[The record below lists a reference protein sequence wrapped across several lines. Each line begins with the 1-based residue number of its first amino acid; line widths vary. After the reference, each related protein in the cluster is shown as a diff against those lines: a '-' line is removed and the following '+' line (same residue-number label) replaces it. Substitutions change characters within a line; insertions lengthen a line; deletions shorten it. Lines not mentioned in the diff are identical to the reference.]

1 VTGPDSDARQSSP
14 YDIAGPN
21 TSLSDQ
27 QYRDLMGGIDN
38 SINNPPN
45 YILPGSW
52 WPENDGTNCTGWAA
66 DTWNKAGLP
75 PLFGVSNDWVWNPFG
90 QALNLVL
97 SKAISALFTA
107 ATAAVAPILRDP
119 LILDL
124 DSDGFETVGIDTT
137 APILFDHDG
146 DGVKT
151 ATGWVAGDD
160 AFLVLDRNGNG
171 TIDDGHEL
179 FGDAT
184 PLAAGGMADDGFA
197 ALAQEDSNNDGQVD
211 ALDAHF
217 ADLRI
222 WRDLNQDGISQ
233 SDELLT
239 LASQGIVS
247 LSTAKTTNST
257 LLANGNQIAD
267 LGGFVRSDGTSGT
280 LGAVEQLADVNLASD
295 PFYSEFTDTIP
306 LTEQVQALPDM
317 QGSGMVRSL
326 REAASLQTA
335 EGNALGSLLAA
346 FAAATT
352 RSDQMALLDGL
363 LKAWADTS
371 TLSTTADSALAG
383 VNLTLSFAGV
393 TSGSAA
399 WQTWVD
405 KLSILECFNG
415 QTFMPVP
422 AAGTTLSIDFF
433 STRETLLDAA
443 YTALRDSVYG
453 SLVMQTRLKPYMDE
467 IQLVLTEDAVS
478 FDFSQLNALLA
489 GKRDDDPYAATQ
501 DFADLVK
508 FGDATLAEMG
518 WSGTEDLVRWANE
531 LSSVIDVN
539 AALREVGLAIA
550 SGSYTGTDERDVQF
564 GSSGANSMSA
574 GLGDDVLAGL
584 AGNDTLKG
592 GSGNDFIDG
601 GDGNDTINGD
611 SGDDQIFGSTGN
623 DTINGDAGNDVL
635 SGDDAPRISITVR
648 ARGTLAGDV
657 GPQMELWLDGVKLA
671 STEVRAS
678 DYTDYTFDVDMPDGA
693 LDRLDIVFANDA
705 VIAGQDRNLFIESV
719 SAAGQTFLPNGSGV
733 TYDKGNG
740 SSAFDGLNV
749 IAGQSTMAWGGALRF
764 TLSTPIKGSGG
775 TDSLYGGDG
784 NDTLD
789 GGAGSDY
796 LDGGVGSDTFIV
808 RRGSGIDSIYAYD
821 SSSGRVDTLQFEDVA
836 STDAFTLSNSGTDL
850 TVTYATGDAVT
861 IKSHFTSSNHQIN
874 QFAFSDRSLSA
885 SELLATFALQL
896 TASADSKSFDSAV
909 QNIFAG
915 DGNDFVSAGGG
926 NDNVHGG
933 AGNDT
938 LKGDAGNDQVIG
950 DLGNDSLYGGD
961 GNDTLDGG
969 AGSDYLDGGVGS
981 DTFIVRRGSGID
993 SIYAYDSSSGRVDTL
1008 QFEDVASTDAFT
1020 LSNSGTDLTVTYAT
1034 GDAVTIKS
1042 HFTSSNHQ
1050 INQFAFSDRSL
1061 SASELLATFALQLTA
1076 SADSKSFDSAVQNI
1090 FAGDGNDSVSAGGGN
1105 DNVHGGAG
1113 NDTLK
1118 GDAGNDI
1125 LDGGDG
1131 DDVLTDTSGA
1141 ALFNGGAGN
1150 DSLSGGSAAEI
1161 YLGGT
1166 GNDTLT
1172 TGAGNDVLLFNK
1184 GDGLDTL
1191 AAGASGQ
1198 DTLSLGGSASY
1209 SEFTFSKS
1217 SNDLVLKVGATDQ
1230 ITFKDWYASS
1240 PTRSVTTLQVMAE
1253 AMADFTPGG
1262 ADPLRDNK
1270 VEAFNFAGL
1279 VGAFDAARTATPT
1292 LTDWALTNALADFQL
1307 AGSDTAA
1314 LGGDLAYQYGRNGTL
1329 AGIGVTPALDVLS
1342 NAALGTSAQVLTP
1355 LSGLQVGTQR
1365 LS

>member
-1 VTGPDSDARQSSP
+1 MTTTVTLFFGNIGGQTGAIDGAIGASISNASGDGIGTITGTIQSVTSAAGMIPGPVGGLGNA
-14 YDIAGPN
+14 IAV
-21 TSLSDQ
+21 
-27 QYRDLMGGIDN
+27 
-38 SINNPPN
+38 
-45 YILPGSW
+45 
-52 WPENDGTNCTGWAA
+52 
-66 DTWNKAGLP
+66 
-75 PLFGVSNDWVWNPFG
+75 GVSIVKVGATNTITWGD
-90 QALNLVL
+90 VL
-97 SKAISALFTA
+97 GVIGGVAGMVA
-107 ATAAVAPILRDP
+107 ATAAAPGVIALAATISLGAGLASLTYTIANLPQNGISPDTNGNFQNARNAVAPIRRDP

-184 PLAAGGMADDGFA
+184 PLVAGGTAADGFA

-217 ADLRI
+217 ADLRL

-247 LSTAKTTNST
+247 LSTARTTNST

-584 AGNDTLKG
+584 A
-592 GSGNDFIDG
+592 
-601 GDGNDTINGD
+601 
-611 SGDDQIFGSTGN
+611 
-623 DTINGDAGNDVL
+623 V
-635 SGDDAPRISITVR
+635 PR
-648 ARGTLAGDV
+648 
-657 GPQMELWLDGVKLA
+657 K
-671 STEVRAS
+671 
-678 DYTDYTFDVDMPDGA
+678 
-693 LDRLDIVFANDA
+693 
-705 VIAGQDRNLFIESV
+705 
-719 SAAGQTFLPNGSGV
+719 
-733 TYDKGNG
+733 
-740 SSAFDGLNV
+740 
-749 IAGQSTMAWGGALRF
+749 
-764 TLSTPIKGSGG
+764 
-775 TDSLYGGDG
+775 
-784 NDTLD
+784 
-789 GGAGSDY
+789 
-796 LDGGVGSDTFIV
+796 
-808 RRGSGIDSIYAYD
+808 
-821 SSSGRVDTLQFEDVA
+821 
-836 STDAFTLSNSGTDL
+836 
-850 TVTYATGDAVT
+850 
-861 IKSHFTSSNHQIN
+861 
-874 QFAFSDRSLSA
+874 
-885 SELLATFALQL
+885 
-896 TASADSKSFDSAV
+896 
-909 QNIFAG
+909 
-915 DGNDFVSAGGG
+915 
-926 NDNVHGG
+926 
-933 AGNDT
+933 
-938 LKGDAGNDQVIG
+938 
-950 DLGNDSLYGGD
+950 
-961 GNDTLDGG
+961 
-969 AGSDYLDGGVGS
+969 
-981 DTFIVRRGSGID
+981 
-993 SIYAYDSSSGRVDTL
+993 
-1008 QFEDVASTDAFT
+1008 
-1020 LSNSGTDLTVTYAT
+1020 
-1034 GDAVTIKS
+1034 
-1042 HFTSSNHQ
+1042 
-1050 INQFAFSDRSL
+1050 
-1061 SASELLATFALQLTA
+1061 
-1076 SADSKSFDSAVQNI
+1076 
-1090 FAGDGNDSVSAGGGN
+1090 
-1105 DNVHGGAG
+1105 
-1113 NDTLK
+1113 
-1118 GDAGNDI
+1118 
-1125 LDGGDG
+1125 
-1131 DDVLTDTSGA
+1131 
-1141 ALFNGGAGN
+1141 
-1150 DSLSGGSAAEI
+1150 
-1161 YLGGT
+1161 
-1166 GNDTLT
+1166 
-1172 TGAGNDVLLFNK
+1172 
-1184 GDGLDTL
+1184 
-1191 AAGASGQ
+1191 
-1198 DTLSLGGSASY
+1198 
-1209 SEFTFSKS
+1209 
-1217 SNDLVLKVGATDQ
+1217 
-1230 ITFKDWYASS
+1230 
-1240 PTRSVTTLQVMAE
+1240 
-1253 AMADFTPGG
+1253 
-1262 ADPLRDNK
+1262 
-1270 VEAFNFAGL
+1270 
-1279 VGAFDAARTATPT
+1279 
-1292 LTDWALTNALADFQL
+1292 
-1307 AGSDTAA
+1307 
-1314 LGGDLAYQYGRNGTL
+1314 
-1329 AGIGVTPALDVLS
+1329 
-1342 NAALGTSAQVLTP
+1342 
-1355 LSGLQVGTQR
+1355 
-1365 LS
+1365 

>member
-1 VTGPDSDARQSSP
+1 MSGQASVQIRVDIGLRPGNTYPHTFISVTHPDGSQTEYGFIPASPGDPSGPGKIEVTGPDSDARQSSP

-861 IKSHFTSSNHQIN
+861 IKSHF
-874 QFAFSDRSLSA
+874 A
-885 SELLATFALQL
+885 
-896 TASADSKSFDSAV
+896 
-909 QNIFAG
+909 
-915 DGNDFVSAGGG
+915 
-926 NDNVHGG
+926 
-933 AGNDT
+933 
-938 LKGDAGNDQVIG
+938 
-950 DLGNDSLYGGD
+950 
-961 GNDTLDGG
+961 
-969 AGSDYLDGGVGS
+969 
-981 DTFIVRRGSGID
+981 
-993 SIYAYDSSSGRVDTL
+993 
-1008 QFEDVASTDAFT
+1008 
-1020 LSNSGTDLTVTYAT
+1020 
-1034 GDAVTIKS
+1034 
-1042 HFTSSNHQ
+1042 SSNHQ